1 MKTLA
6 PLLILLLAAPAM
18 PVQAGPGGNP
28 QEQARKELR
37 AGNIRPIREIEGRVI
52 PAMHGA
58 QYLGFEYDPVA
69 LAYRLKFIHDGHVI
83 FVDVDARSGETIR
96 KSR

>member
-6 PLLILLLAAPAM
+6 PLLILLLAAPAL
-18 PVQAGPGGNP
+18 PAQAGPGGNA
-28 QEQARKELR
+28 QDQARKELR

-52 PAMHGA
+52 PAMQGA

-69 LAYRLKFIHDGHVI
+69 LAYRLKFIRNGHVI

-96 KSR
+96 QSR